1 MYRKQL
7 LASVIAVVVGLGLC
21 YGILVWLSHWSPSA
35 TSPSEE
41 GQASTYGVFAPD
53 LPQKDKDTFSLMGF
67 EVGYSWGYWNPQD
80 VPVYWVTPDKYE
92 PFHRELYI
100 PKGYWT
106 TENVTNLHFP
116 DGTPLND
123 KQKRQAMEAYNWMF
137 YAGYCK
143 GAQDR
148 VEGKPDALSR

>member
-7 LASVIAVVVGLGLC
+7 LTSVIAVVVGLGLC

-35 TSPSEE
+35 TAPSEK
-41 GQASTYGVFAPD
+41 GQATD

-92 PFHRELYI
+92 SFHRQLYI

-106 TENVTNLHFP
+106 MEDMANVNFP
-116 DGTPLND
+116 DGTPLNE

-137 YAGYCK
+137 YAGYCR
-143 GAQDR
+143 GAQDS
-148 VEGKPDALSR
+148 VQGKPYLDKP